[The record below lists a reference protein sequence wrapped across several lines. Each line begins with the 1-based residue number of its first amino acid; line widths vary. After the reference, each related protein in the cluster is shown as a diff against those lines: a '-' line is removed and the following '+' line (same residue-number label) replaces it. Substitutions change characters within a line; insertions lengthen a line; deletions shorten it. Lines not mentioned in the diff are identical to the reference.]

1 MFLNIC
7 TLIYKKKSLHLKKL
21 NKIFEFE
28 KKIVISFYLHFLPTN
43 VNMVK

>member
-28 KKIVISFYLHFLPTN
+28 KKKLLVFIYTFYQQMLTW
-43 VNMVK
+43 